1 MCVCLL
7 YVVSKSNIIV
17 VCHNVLNLY
26 KWKELYYKNRC
37 LCMLLHMSCTFYSFR
52 KIFYFHVFS
61 ITKLPRNTFFCFFL
75 YSETNNTKMSRR
87 KLKLHVLSHLNK
99 WKIYNT
105 RTKKKYNELNL
116 KRFFFLCFVSCCSFF
131 CFIEIISMKGLL
143 AKGMW

>member
-105 RTKKKYNELNL
+105 RTKKNTMNWIS
-116 KRFFFLCFVSCCSFF
+116 RGSFF
-131 CFIEIISMKGLL
+131 CVLFHVVRSFVLL
-143 AKGMW
+143 KLFLWKVY